1 MLFFVLLNVFND
13 ETLTT
18 HHLVVG
24 LERSVQAVRTENI
37 IGMHLS
43 IGQDGNNRDQYRD
56 DFHKLKNI
64 RATFMRM
71 QIPTPGHAS
80 SAR

>member
-1 MLFFVLLNVFND
+1 M
-13 ETLTT
+13 
-18 HHLVVG
+18 G
-24 LERSVQAVRTENI
+24 KENI
-37 IGMHLS
+37 TGIDLT

-56 DFHKLKNI
+56 DFHMLKNI

-71 QIPTPGHAS
+71 QIPTPRRAS